1 MMFSKEALCIIKQ
14 FTISRTI
21 SFINCYPILLKHYIM
36 TRQTKLIAGL
46 LAGAAVGSA
55 IALVLASDKN
65 NALKQKASDWFCD
78 LLENSKD
85 KFGVVKNLLSDSLA
99 KVKA

>member
-1 MMFSKEALCIIKQ
+1 
-14 FTISRTI
+14 
-21 SFINCYPILLKHYIM
+21 M
-36 TRQTKLIAGL
+36 TKQTKLIAGL

-65 NALKQKASDWFCD
+65 DTLKQKASDWFCD
-78 LLENSKD
+78 LLESSKN
-85 KFGVVKNLLSDSLA
+85 KFGSVKNLLNDSLA